1 MVMLD
6 FAPYI
11 KTVEN
16 SPLEPRLKQFILNCF
31 QSSKTE
37 TLLDPKKFAAS
48 INLTSL
54 EDRAVIRAYLTVLFK
69 VK

>member
-1 MVMLD
+1 MVVVD

-16 SPLEPRLKQFILNCF
+16 SPLEPRLKHFILDCF
-31 QSSKTE
+31 QSSKTG
-37 TLLDPKKFAAS
+37 TLLDPQKFAAS

-54 EDRAVIRAYLTVLFK
+54 EDRAVVRAYITVLFK